1 MLLQQFKTHFLNVYE
16 HNMGNIGS
24 ESVAFLIL
32 FCKILIWS
40 QLLVWLCDFMLG
52 GNNRFFYFSPLCNIK
67 LGKNNSCW
75 FDFSPLCNFKLGRNQ
90 RCKKR
95 QIWLIYLSGMCRAE
109 LFPAGRGR
117 ARTKIR
123 GAGRRWKSAGR
134 GGAKERVNPL
144 IQKSTKVRKLLWR
157 YL

>member
-16 HNMGNIGS
+16 HNMGNVGS

-40 QLLVWLCDFMLG
+40 QAVACLTVRFYIGRKQQVLV
-52 GNNRFFYFSPLCNIK
+52 YFSPLCNIK
-67 LGKNNSCW
+67 LGKNYRCW
-75 FDFSPLCNFKLGRNQ
+75 FDFSPLCNFKLGTNK

-109 LFPAGRGR
+109 LFPAGRER
-117 ARTKIR
+117 D
-123 GAGRRWKSAGR
+123 AGILSPRF
-134 GGAKERVNPL
+134 
-144 IQKSTKVRKLLWR
+144 Q
-157 YL
+157 